1 VSGRAILAL
10 ALPALGTLAADPVL
24 SLVDTAFVGR
34 LGAVPLAALGIDTA
48 LFAFAFAVF
57 NFLAYATTPMVAQ
70 ARGRGDVAGA
80 GLIVRRAMALA
91 VGLGAVSTAFLF
103 LARRASGAADAGC
116 PRGGRPCRGVPQNQG
131 VRGDGAADHHRRQR
145 AYRGFKDTT
154 TPLYVTLA
162 VNGLNIVLDWYF
174 IFGLGLGLEGAAL
187 ATVAAQ
193 WIGAL
198 VFVWLLR
205 RVGRREAWPVER
217 IRLADLRPFV
227 AVGGVLVLRTLMLV
241 LALTIAAAA
250 AARIGTVEVAAH
262 QVVAQLWFLLAMI
275 VDALAIAAQALVAEL
290 HGAGDRAG
298 ARRLS
303 DRLLRWGV
311 GAGVLLGLAVGI
323 GGTPAGPAVHVGSGG
338 AGGDPLGAADRGCHA
353 AVGGVGVRRRRGVP
367 RRAGDRACW
376 RCPPRVGLAAV
387 LVVLALTLAVGWG
400 LVGVWWAMTALMLGR
415 AIVLGAAHYRPTV
428 VKFLTARL
436 REVEREG
443 HAAQIPTPSIVTVWD
458 SPISVDREAAD
469 EEPDCRAHHAH
480 VGAGGVGGGTE
491 GGGKSSVRWLAAEGT
506 KANEPNVPTAMAVAS
521 NGSVS
526 VQ

>member
-103 LARRASGAADAGC
+103 FLAEPLVRLMQAAPEVVDPAVAYLRIRAFAVTALLIITAANG
-116 PRGGRPCRGVPQNQG
+116 
-131 VRGDGAADHHRRQR
+131 
-145 AYRGFKDTT
+145 AYRGFKNTT

-323 GGTPAGPAVHVGSGG
+323 GGHLLAPLFTS
-338 AGGDPLGAADRGCHA
+338 DPGVQEAIRSVLPIA
-353 AVGGVGVRRRRGVP
+353 AVMQPLAAWVFVADGVFLAVLATRLLAMSTG
-367 RRAGDRACW
+367 
-376 RCPPRVGLAAV
+376 VGLAAV
-387 LVVLALTLAVGWG
+387 LVVLALTLALGWG
-400 LVGVWWAMTALMLGR
+400 LVGVWWAMAALMLGR
-415 AIVLGAAHYRPTV
+415 AIVLGATHYRPTV
-428 VKFLTARL
+428 VN
-436 REVEREG
+436 
-443 HAAQIPTPSIVTVWD
+443 S
-458 SPISVDREAAD
+458 
-469 EEPDCRAHHAH
+469 
-480 VGAGGVGGGTE
+480 
-491 GGGKSSVRWLAAEGT
+491 
-506 KANEPNVPTAMAVAS
+506 
-521 NGSVS
+521 
-526 VQ
+526 